1 MQGAKRLYVL
11 KKDALISDIL
21 NDCPKAIELLAEY
34 GLLCVSCFLN
44 QFDTLETGT
53 RLHHMSD
60 EDSQKMIDEINNE
73 LKKEENL
80 I

>member
-1 MQGAKRLYVL
+1 MSGKKPYVL
-11 KKDALISDIL
+11 KKETLISEIL

-53 RLHHMSD
+53 KIHHMS
-60 EDSQKMIDEINNE
+60 ESEAQKMIDEINKE
-73 LKKEENL
+73 LAKEV
-80 I
+80 